1 MHYTCSL
8 FCYWKMGLKIKP
20 NGVFIFCRMRQA
32 EEFQHR
38 QKPLNLAHEAETK
51 QIFEKKFEDLEARLH
66 QRTSCSMQSLGESL
80 PVPGLR
86 AKYFLSETPKES
98 APSSRITSPI
108 CQNVPEEVMDFSMRN
123 SDTKNRIQRDST
135 ANIIRDNLPE
145 HHRDNNIEYPHHGR
159 TASFVQLNDKYALHI
174 SNQGYPHHNSVS
186 VSNSSGREETSEPIT
201 ISYHR
206 PPTELIEAAGYGNSV
221 LNSLHNNDENEE
233 EINAIE
239 VPKSTTGHSELPANG
254 DHDILFLQLPDA
266 DKCKNKLDDSLPI
279 PILRAASPVVPAVRT
294 GQAPSC
300 NDAIRKLES
309 KWQV

>member
-1 MHYTCSL
+1 
-8 FCYWKMGLKIKP
+8 
-20 NGVFIFCRMRQA
+20 MRQA

-38 QKPLNLAHEAETK
+38 QKPLNLSHEAEAK
-51 QIFEKKFEDLEARLH
+51 QIFEKRFEDLEARLH
-66 QRTSCSMQSLGESL
+66 QHTSRSMQSLGESL

-98 APSSRITSPI
+98 VPSSHITPPI
-108 CQNVPEEVMDFSMRN
+108 SQNVPEEVTDSSVRN

-135 ANIIRDNLPE
+135 ANIIKDNLPE
-145 HHRDNNIEYPHHGR
+145 HHRDNNIEYPHRGR
-159 TASFVQLNDKYALHI
+159 IASFVQLDDKYPLHI
-174 SNQGYPHHNSVS
+174 SNKEYAHRNSVS
-186 VSNSSGREETSEPIT
+186 VSHSSGREETSEPIT
-201 ISYHR
+201 ISYHQ
-206 PPTELIEAAGYGNSV
+206 PPTEIIEAAGCGNSV

-233 EINAIE
+233 EINSIE
-239 VPKSTTGHSELPANG
+239 VPKSTTGHCELPTNG
-254 DHDILFLQLPDA
+254 DHHISFLQLPDA

-300 NDAIRKLES
+300 NEVMHKLES